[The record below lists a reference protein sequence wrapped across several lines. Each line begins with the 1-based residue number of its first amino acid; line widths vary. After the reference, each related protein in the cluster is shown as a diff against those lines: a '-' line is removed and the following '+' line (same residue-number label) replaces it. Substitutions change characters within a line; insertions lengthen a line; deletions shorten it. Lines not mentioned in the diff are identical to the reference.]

1 MHSVGKVMIIGT
13 QNVAPGTS
21 AKCLR
26 KLGKLGTSEAFARIG
41 IAFRQIN
48 TNAWGAAAGRPLGPR
63 LESLGCAPDFASSIM
78 AMTRAG
84 V

>member
-41 IAFRQIN
+41 IAFRQIS
-48 TNAWGAAAGRPLGPR
+48 TSAWGAAAGRPLGPKID
-63 LESLGCAPDFASSIM
+63 SFGCAPDFASSIM
-78 AMTRAG
+78 SATRAC